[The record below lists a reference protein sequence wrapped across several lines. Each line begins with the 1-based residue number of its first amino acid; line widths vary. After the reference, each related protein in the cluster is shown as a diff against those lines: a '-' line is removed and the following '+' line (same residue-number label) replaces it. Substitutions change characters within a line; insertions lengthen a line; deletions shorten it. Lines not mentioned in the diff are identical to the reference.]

1 MGSRS
6 IASIFVKFAFKA
18 SAFQCR
24 TQTPPLNFPAHVES
38 PLLTIDDNLD
48 RVLFLYSNYN
58 KKSPTNLKKNN
69 LLQEIWLST

>member
-18 SAFQCR
+18 SAFQSVV
-24 TQTPPLNFPAHVES
+24 PKLPWISPLVES

-48 RVLFLYSNYN
+48 RVLFLYS
-58 KKSPTNLKKNN
+58 K
-69 LLQEIWLST
+69 LQQKVQLI